1 MTINTKN
8 LRPIEST
15 DLIRMGRPNDGGYVI
30 PEKIFSFCDGLL
42 SYGINK
48 DWSFEKDFWK
58 KNPNTIIHCY
68 DHSVSFLTLIFFT
81 IKSFFLSIL
90 RLILLDRKRFEKEFS
105 GLFVIPDYFNFFQKN
120 RVYFKNRI
128 WFNNDDNSKTIEDTL
143 KEIYLSGAKNIF
155 LKMDIETAEYKVLD
169 DIFKTKKN
177 IVGMAIEFH
186 KIDEY
191 SKEFNLLIDKI
202 LEKFYIVH
210 AHGNNYGKLFG
221 KNNFPSIVELTFI
234 KKDYIVGPVKNSSK
248 SYPIDGL
255 DQPNRFSKPDCKL
268 IF

>member
-1 MTINTKN
+1 MAPIWSSCAWVKTI
-8 LRPIEST
+8 PS
-15 DLIRMGRPNDGGYVI
+15 
-30 PEKIFSFCDGLL
+30 
-42 SYGINK
+42 
-48 DWSFEKDFWK
+48 
-58 KNPNTIIHCY
+58 
-68 DHSVSFLTLIFFT
+68 
-81 IKSFFLSIL
+81 KSFFLSIV
-90 RLILLDRKRFEKEFS
+90 RLILLDIKRFEKEFS
-105 GLFVIPDYFNFFQKN
+105 GLFVIPDYFNFFQNN
-120 RVYFKNRI
+120 RKYFNNRI
-128 WFNNDDNSKTIEDTL
+128 WFNNANNSKTIEDTL
-143 KEIYLSGAKNIF
+143 TEIYLSGAKNTF
-155 LKMDIETAEYKVLD
+155 LKMDIETDEYKVLD
-169 DIFKTKKN
+169 EVFKNEEN
-177 IVGMAIEFH
+177 IAGMAIEFH

-234 KKDYIVGPVKNSSK
+234 KKDLVVGPVKNSSR

>member
-1 MTINTKN
+1 MINTKK
-8 LRPIEST
+8 LKPIETS
-15 DLIRMGRPNDGGYVI
+15 DLIRIGRANDGGYVI
-30 PEKIFSFCDGLL
+30 PKKVFSISDGLL

-58 KNPNTIIHCY
+58 KNPNAIIHCY
-68 DHSVSFLTLIFFT
+68 DHNVSFLKLIFFT
-81 IKSFFLSIL
+81 IKSLLLSVV
-90 RLILLDRKRFEKEFS
+90 RLFLLDRKRFVKEFS
-105 GLFVIPDYFNFFQKN
+105 GIFVIPDYFYFFKNN

-128 WFNNDDNSKTIEDTL
+128 WFNNEQNSKTIEDTL
-143 KEIYLSGAKNIF
+143 IEIHSSGAKSIF
-155 LKMDIETAEYKVLD
+155 LKMDIETAEYKVLE
-169 DIFKTKKN
+169 DIFKTQN
-177 IVGMAIEFH
+177 HICGMAIEFH

-221 KNNFPSIVELTFI
+221 KNNFPSIIELTFI
-234 KKDYIVGPVKNSSK
+234 NKDHIIEPVKFSKK

-255 DQPNRFSKPDCKL
+255 DQPNRFSKSDCKL

>member
-81 IKSFFLSIL
+81 IKSFFLSIC
-90 RLILLDRKRFEKEFS
+90 LLYTSD
-105 GLFVIPDYFNFFQKN
+105 
-120 RVYFKNRI
+120 
-128 WFNNDDNSKTIEDTL
+128 
-143 KEIYLSGAKNIF
+143 A
-155 LKMDIETAEYKVLD
+155 A
-169 DIFKTKKN
+169 
-177 IVGMAIEFH
+177 
-186 KIDEY
+186 DE
-191 SKEFNLLIDKI
+191 
-202 LEKFYIVH
+202 
-210 AHGNNYGKLFG
+210 
-221 KNNFPSIVELTFI
+221 
-234 KKDYIVGPVKNSSK
+234 
-248 SYPIDGL
+248 
-255 DQPNRFSKPDCKL
+255 
-268 IF
+268 

>member
-1 MTINTKN
+1 MKTNTKN
-8 LRPIEST
+8 LRPIETT

-81 IKSFFLSIL
+81 IKSFFLSIV

-120 RVYFKNRI
+120 RVYFKDRI
-128 WFNNDDNSKTIEDTL
+128 WFNNDKNSKTVSDTL
-143 KEIYLSGAKNIF
+143 TEIHSSGAKNIF

-202 LEKFYIVH
+202 YLIYI
-210 AHGNNYGKLFG
+210 
-221 KNNFPSIVELTFI
+221 
-234 KKDYIVGPVKNSSK
+234 NSFCLKTS
-248 SYPIDGL
+248 
-255 DQPNRFSKPDCKL
+255 
-268 IF
+268 